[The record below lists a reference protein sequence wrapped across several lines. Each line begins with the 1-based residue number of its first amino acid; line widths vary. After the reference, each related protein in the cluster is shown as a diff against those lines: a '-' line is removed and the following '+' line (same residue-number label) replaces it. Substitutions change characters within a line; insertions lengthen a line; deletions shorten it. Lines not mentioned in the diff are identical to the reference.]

1 MPGRLMPMKLATS
14 TAKNRM
20 LQGRGIGRGGGGG
33 GGGGG
38 GPPVSSHSCTDRPHD
53 CGHRDEQ
60 GMGVEL
66 WREGKVGGGDKESH
80 LKIQITMPHASWKL

>member
-33 GGGGG
+33 G
-38 GPPVSSHSCTDRPHD
+38 PPSQLTLL
-53 CGHRDEQ
+53 HRQ
-60 GMGVEL
+60 
-66 WREGKVGGGDKESH
+66 
-80 LKIQITMPHASWKL
+80 TP

>member
-33 GGGGG
+33 RGS
-38 GPPVSSHSCTDRPHD
+38 PSQLTLL
-53 CGHRDEQ
+53 HRQ
-60 GMGVEL
+60 
-66 WREGKVGGGDKESH
+66 
-80 LKIQITMPHASWKL
+80 TP

>member
-33 GGGGG
+33 G
-38 GPPVSSHSCTDRPHD
+38 PPVSSHSCTDRPHD
-53 CGHRDEQ
+53 CGRRDEQ

>member
-20 LQGRGIGRGGGGG
+20 LQGRGIGR

>member
-33 GGGGG
+33 A
-38 GPPVSSHSCTDRPHD
+38 PQSAHTPAPTDPMTVAVGTNRAWGWN
-53 CGHRDEQ
+53 CGERGRWEA
-60 GMGVEL
+60 GI
-66 WREGKVGGGDKESH
+66 RSR
-80 LKIQITMPHASWKL
+80 T

>member
-33 GGGGG
+33 
-38 GPPVSSHSCTDRPHD
+38 PPSQLTLL
-53 CGHRDEQ
+53 HRQ
-60 GMGVEL
+60 
-66 WREGKVGGGDKESH
+66 
-80 LKIQITMPHASWKL
+80 TP